1 MKRIAEFLFEARML
15 KQIPRS
21 GFPFLGSG
29 RETVAEHVYM
39 TALIGWSLARTT
51 PGVDAGRVVALCLLH
66 DLPEARTGDLNSVH
80 KHYVRAEEERAAADL
95 ARGLPFGAEL
105 EGLLAEFR
113 SGKTPEAALA
123 RDADQI
129 SLLLDLK
136 DLQDIGFAG
145 PREWLPYVLGRLQTE
160 AGKALARA
168 VLETRRD
175 AWWRP
180 AADAHEALRGRDGGS
195 SADG

>member
-1 MKRIAEFLFEARML
+1 MQRIAEFLFEARML

-39 TALIGWSLARTT
+39 TALIGWSLAQTT
-51 PGVDAGRVVALCLLH
+51 PGVDAAKVVALCLLH

-80 KHYVRAEEERAAADL
+80 KHYVRADEERAAADL
-95 ARGLPFGAEL
+95 ARGLPFEGELGA
-105 EGLLAEFR
+105 LLAEFR
-113 SGKTPEAALA
+113 SGKTLEASLA
-123 RDADQI
+123 RDADQL

-145 PREWLPYVLGRLQTE
+145 PGEWLPYVLGRLQTE
-160 AGKALARA
+160 PGKRLARA

-180 AADAHEALRGRDGGS
+180 AADAHEAIRSREGGPS
-195 SADG
+195 SDS